1 MQNAKNIIVHAK
13 CGICNNDAVTGRRE
27 IDTAKDAHRR
37 STLLALGLNIS
48 PSRVY
53 LCRNCGDLVTKLL
66 HHRDTLLARN
76 HVELQQPPAK
86 KEVKSQ
92 LSQTTLSFPHWG
104 SSHTESAAYITYFY
118 PSFERT
124 KKIGPER
131 LSLTKKVM
139 VGTNKQVVNACWNIA
154 GMRTEMVQC
163 VLKKVRQ
170 EVAGISM
177 FRPKNHQRSLF
188 QATKKEEMAEF
199 SFERVCLINL
209 YVCTVIPRYLDL
221 AYLDISLSRHKSAV
235 PSKTKSF

>member
-1 MQNAKNIIVHAK
+1 
-13 CGICNNDAVTGRRE
+13 
-27 IDTAKDAHRR
+27 
-37 STLLALGLNIS
+37 
-48 PSRVY
+48 
-53 LCRNCGDLVTKLL
+53 
-66 HHRDTLLARN
+66 
-76 HVELQQPPAK
+76 
-86 KEVKSQ
+86 
-92 LSQTTLSFPHWG
+92 
-104 SSHTESAAYITYFY
+104 
-118 PSFERT
+118 
-124 KKIGPER
+124 
-131 LSLTKKVM
+131 M

-221 AYLDISLSRHKSAV
+221 PYLDTPLSRHKSLV